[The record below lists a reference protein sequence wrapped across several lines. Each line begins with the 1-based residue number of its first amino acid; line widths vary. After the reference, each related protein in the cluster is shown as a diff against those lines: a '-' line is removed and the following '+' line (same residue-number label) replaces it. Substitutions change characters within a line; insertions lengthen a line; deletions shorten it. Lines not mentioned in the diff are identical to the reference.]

1 MNTTICV
8 VSVFLTDFDV
18 TSCQKGNH
26 NNVRKQFIEDNR
38 KALGSYYK
46 FWPLFNP
53 EIWKK
58 WDKYD
63 NQMLVVLL

>member
-1 MNTTICV
+1 MR
-8 VSVFLTDFDV
+8 
-18 TSCQKGNH
+18 CQKDNQ
-26 NNVRKQFIEDNR
+26 NIVRKQFIEANR
-38 KALGSYYK
+38 KALGSDDK
-46 FWPLFNP
+46 DWPLFHP